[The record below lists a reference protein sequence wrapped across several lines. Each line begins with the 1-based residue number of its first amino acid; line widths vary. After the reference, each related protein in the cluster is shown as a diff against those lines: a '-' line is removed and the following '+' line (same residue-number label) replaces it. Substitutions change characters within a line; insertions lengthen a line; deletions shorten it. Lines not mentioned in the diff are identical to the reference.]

1 MKKIALLFTLVILF
15 NCQKSKM
22 KEQIAISFYAGTYTN
37 GDSNGIYKYEL
48 SSEGKLKQIGLAA
61 ETSNPS
67 FLAKSSD
74 DKILFAVD
82 EVDEEGTGFVK
93 SYRIEND
100 SLVFISKSKSGGAH
114 PCFISVNDDNQVL
127 VANYSGGNVGL
138 LRAEPSG
145 ELSPLLNIQ
154 QHEGMGTTDRQK
166 SPHAHS
172 SWFHP
177 TKKEVISV
185 DLGTNQLWFSTIDAG
200 KNEFVFTS
208 QKTLQME
215 VGAGPR
221 HLAFHPAKNWIYIL
235 NELNNTISL
244 VKEKKDNYFIAS
256 TISMLPEEYAEY
268 TNAADIHV
276 SKDGQFLY
284 ASNRGHNSI
293 VMYKVNPKN
302 GTLELIGFE
311 AVLGKN
317 PRNFSLS
324 PDNKFLLVANQDTN
338 NIISFKRDELTGKL
352 TFVDEV
358 FAPNPVCIL
367 F

>member
-1 MKKIALLFTLVILF
+1 MKKIALLFTLIILF
-15 NCQKSKM
+15 SCQKSKM
-22 KEQIAISFYAGTYTN
+22 KEQTATSFYVGTYTN
-37 GDSNGIYKYEL
+37 GESKGIYTYEL
-48 SSEGKLKQIGLAA
+48 SKEGKFKQIGLAA

-67 FLAKSSD
+67 FLAKSND
-74 DKILFAVD
+74 EKTLFAVD
-82 EVDEEGTGFVK
+82 EANEEGTGFVK
-93 SYRIEND
+93 SYSIEND
-100 SLVFISKSKSGGAH
+100 SLIFISKSKSGGAH
-114 PCFISVNDDNQVL
+114 PCFISVNDENQVL

-138 LRAEPSG
+138 LQVETSG

-154 QHEGMGTTDRQK
+154 QHKGMGTTDRQK

-185 DLGTNQLWFSTIDAG
+185 DLGTNQLWFSTIDTM

-221 HLAFHPAKNWIYIL
+221 HLTFHPAKNWIYVL

-244 VKEKKDNYFIAS
+244 VKEKEGNYFIDNS
-256 TISMLPEEYAEY
+256 ISMLPEGYAEY
-268 TNAADIHV
+268 TNAADIHI

-293 VMYKVNPKN
+293 VMYKVHPEN
-302 GTLELIGFE
+302 GTLGLIGFE
-311 AVLGKN
+311 PVLGKN

-338 NIISFKRDELTGKL
+338 NMVSFRRDEITGKL
-352 TFVDEV
+352 TFIDEI